1 VQNSWNM
8 RVPKLF
14 LSSAV
19 LLMIGLASLWSKW
32 NGSAGIN
39 AGDSVSAWAVTFNGS
54 VHGWPA
60 MIGVIAIIAAIFVF
74 LAAVISAAVASPK
87 A

>member
-1 VQNSWNM
+1 M
-8 RVPKLF
+8 RAPKLF

-19 LLMIGLASLWSKW
+19 LLAIGLASLWSKW
-32 NGSAGIN
+32 NGSASAN
-39 AGDSVSAWAVTFNGS
+39 AGYPISAWAVSFCGS
-54 VHGWPA
+54 VNGWPA
-60 MIGVIAIIAAIFVF
+60 MLGVIAIIAAIFVF